1 MPITLT
7 NLQAS
12 RPLHIPL
19 SSGVTLRLSPGQT
32 SGAMPDVEI
41 SDNPKVEKLAGQGL
55 IDVRPS
61 KPASSGRA
69 SAAKSAKG
77 ARTARSTTTAAKPAT
92 PGRRS
97 RPRQAA
103 PRATVDRS
111 ADQPSAGS

>member
-12 RPLHIPL
+12 RPLHVPL

-32 SGAMPDVEI
+32 SGALPDVEI

-69 SAAKSAKG
+69 SAAKPAKG
-77 ARTARSTTTAAKPAT
+77 AKAARSTATAAK
-92 PGRRS
+92 R
-97 RPRQAA
+97 AA
-103 PRATVDRS
+103 PGQATRTATAGRS
-111 ADQPSAGS
+111 ADQPSTRP

>member
-12 RPLHIPL
+12 RPLHVPL

-32 SGAMPDVEI
+32 SGALPDVEI

-77 ARTARSTTTAAKPAT
+77 AKGARSTTTAAKRAA
-92 PGRRS
+92 PGRATR
-97 RPRQAA
+97 
-103 PRATVDRS
+103 RATAGRA
-111 ADQPSAGS
+111 ADQPSTGS